1 MRPSSSVVALGF
13 LLMATIS
20 VRLPAQVT
28 PPPPPQTPPAGAAQG
43 PPATPPQGRGRGLDT
58 FPAQQRPPADPA
70 VVAKG
75 KASYEIYCRA
85 CHGPDLRGGDQGGP
99 NLLRSPVA
107 LADVDGESI
116 GPVIKTG
123 RQTPGMP
130 PMPPLPLPDDEI
142 KVIAAFVRSVLA
154 SASRQGGPPEGPPVK
169 LNLLVGDA
177 SAGQKYFAAKCSSC
191 HAPTNFA
198 GLATKVS
205 DTMQLQNMWVSGG
218 GGGGGRGRGGPAAPS
233 RAVTVAVTLPDGQKA
248 EGRLVRMDDF
258 IVILADADGR
268 QRSFRREG
276 DVPQIQLRDPLEG
289 HKKLLLEY
297 TDKDIHDVTAYL
309 STLK

>member
-1 MRPSSSVVALGF
+1 MRSSTGVAALAF
-13 LLMATIS
+13 LLLATIT
-20 VRLPAQVT
+20 VRLPAQT
-28 PPPPPQTPPAGAAQG
+28 TPPPPQTPPAGAPQA
-43 PPATPPQGRGRGLDT
+43 PPPQGRGGTLQT

-70 VVAKG
+70 QVARG
-75 KASYEIYCRA
+75 KSSYEIYCRA

-116 GPVIKTG
+116 GPVIKSG

-130 PMPPLPLPDDEI
+130 VMPPMPLPDDEI
-142 KVIAAFVRSVLA
+142 KAIAAYVRAVLG
-154 SASRQGGPPEGPPVK
+154 SATQQGGPPKGPPVK
-169 LNLLVGDA
+169 LNLLVGNA
-177 SAGQKYFAAKCSSC
+177 AAGEKYFAAKCSSC
-191 HAPTNFA
+191 HAPANFA
-198 GLATKVS
+198 GLASKIP
-205 DTMQLQNMWVSGG
+205 DTMTLQNTWVS
-218 GGGGGRGRGGPAAPS
+218 GGGGGRGRGGPVSAS
-233 RAVTVAVTLPDGQKA
+233 RAVAATVTLADGQKA

-258 IVILADADGR
+258 IIIVADADGR

-276 DVPQIQLRDPLEG
+276 DLPQIQLRDPLEG

>member
-1 MRPSSSVVALGF
+1 MRPSTGVAALAF
-13 LLMATIS
+13 VLVATITA
-20 VRLPAQVT
+20 RLPAEG
-28 PPPPPQTPPAGAAQG
+28 PPPPQTPPAGA
-43 PPATPPQGRGRGLDT
+43 PPAGPPQGRGGIQT
-58 FPAQQRPPADPA
+58 FPAQQKPPADPA
-70 VVAKG
+70 LVARG
-75 KASYEIYCRA
+75 KTSYELYCRA

-116 GPVIKTG
+116 GPVIKNG

-142 KVIAAFVRSVLA
+142 TAVAAYVRAVLA
-154 SASRQGGPPEGPPVK
+154 SATRQGGPPAGPPVK

-177 SAGQKYFAAKCSSC
+177 AAGQKYFAAKCSAC
-191 HAPTNFA
+191 HSPANFA
-198 GLATKVS
+198 GLAAKMP
-205 DTMQLQNMWVSGG
+205 DTMTLQNTWVSGG
-218 GGGGGRGRGGPAAPS
+218 SGGGRGRGGPPPDAAS
-233 RAVTVAVTLPDGQKA
+233 RAITATVTAADGQKA
-248 EGRLVRMDDF
+248 EGRLVRLDDF
-258 IVILADADGR
+258 IIIIADADGR

-276 DVPQIQLRDPLEG
+276 DVPQIALRDPLEG

>member
-1 MRPSSSVVALGF
+1 MRPSTSVAALAF
-13 LLMATIS
+13 LLLATIS
-20 VRLPAQVT
+20 VRVPAQGT
-28 PPPPPQTPPAGAAQG
+28 PPPAPQTPPAGAPQG
-43 PPATPPQGRGRGLDT
+43 PPAAPPQGRGRGVDT

-70 VVAKG
+70 LVARG
-75 KASYEIYCRA
+75 KASYELYCRA

-116 GPVIKTG
+116 GPVITNG

-142 KVIAAFVRSVLA
+142 KAVAAYVRSVLA
-154 SASRQGGPPEGPPVK
+154 SATRQGGPPAGPPPT
-169 LNLLVGDA
+169 LNLLVGNA
-177 SAGQKYFAAKCSSC
+177 AAGQKYFAAKCSAC
-191 HAPTNFA
+191 HSAGDFA
-198 GLATKVS
+198 GLAARVP
-205 DTMQLQNMWVSGG
+205 DTMQLQNTWVSGG
-218 GGGGGRGRGGPAAPS
+218 GGGGGRGRGGPGATS
-233 RAVTVAVTLPDGQKA
+233 RAVTVTVTLPDGQKA
-248 EGRLVRMDDF
+248 EGRLVRLDDF
-258 IVILADADGR
+258 IVILADADGK

-297 TDKDIHDVTAYL
+297 SDKDIHDVTAYL

>member
-1 MRPSSSVVALGF
+1 MRPSIGVAALAF
-13 LLMATIS
+13 VLVATIS
-20 VRLPAQVT
+20 ARLPAQGN
-28 PPPPPQTPPAGAAQG
+28 PPPQG
-43 PPATPPQGRGRGLDT
+43 PPKPPPGAPGAPPQGRGGVQT

-70 VVAKG
+70 LVARG
-75 KASYEIYCRA
+75 KTSYELYCRA

-116 GPVIKTG
+116 GPVIKAG

-142 KVIAAFVRSVLA
+142 KAVAAYVRAVLA
-154 SASRQGGPPEGPPVK
+154 SATRQGGPPQGPPVK
-169 LNLLVGDA
+169 LNLLVGNA
-177 SAGQKYFAAKCSSC
+177 AAGQKFFAARCSTC
-191 HAPTNFA
+191 HAAEKFA
-198 GLATKVS
+198 GIAAKYP
-205 DTMQLQNMWVSGG
+205 DTMTLQNSWVSGG
-218 GGGGGRGRGGPAAPS
+218 GGGGGRGRGGPAPGGAS
-233 RAVTVAVTLPDGQKA
+233 RAVTATVTQADGQKA

-258 IVILADADGR
+258 IIIIADAGGR
-268 QRSFRREG
+268 QRSFRRDG
-276 DVPQIQLRDPLEG
+276 DVPKIELRDPLEG